1 MSGATSFT
9 SVPIVDISGLRSPD
23 RAQREQVAAEIGKA
37 AREIGFFYVSGTDV
51 DDQLF
56 ERMLAATKEFFALP
70 ARREDALLH
79 RAVQVPPRLRACRRG
94 RRLRPE
100 CPK

>member
-23 RAQREQVAAEIGKA
+23 PAERERVAREIGKA
-37 AREIGFFYVSGTDV
+37 AGEVGFFYVSGAGV
-51 DDQLF
+51 DDVLF

-70 ARREDALLH
+70 ADEKMR
-79 RAVQVPPRLRACRRG
+79 
-94 RRLRPE
+94 
-100 CPK
+100 